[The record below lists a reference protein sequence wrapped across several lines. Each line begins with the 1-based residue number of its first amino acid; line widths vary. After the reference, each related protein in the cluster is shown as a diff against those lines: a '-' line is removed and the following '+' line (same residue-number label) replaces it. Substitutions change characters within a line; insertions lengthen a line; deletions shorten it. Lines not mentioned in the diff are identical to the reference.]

1 MKKLLALI
9 ILFTLSFS
17 ANAQMDGIYVFNAV
31 GVSFAEH
38 GKSYSKV
45 EPVDLFIYWD
55 TDKGLIEINS
65 KELQKYTYSKFT
77 KTETNEYARLRAI
90 ELIYK
95 LNGII
100 KDDKILNINNENK
113 VSIDNIY
120 NHKSLDDFYENQL

>member
-1 MKKLLALI
+1 MKKLLAII

-31 GVSFAEH
+31 GASFAEH

-90 ELIYK
+90 AR
-95 LNGII
+95 
-100 KDDKILNINNENK
+100 DKYGKIVVL
-113 VSIDNIY
+113 Y
-120 NHKSLDDFYENQL
+120 FYEFNNGNLLFIVEFSDASIRYVLNQND

>member
-55 TDKGLIEINS
+55 TDKGLIEVNS
-65 KELQKYTYSKFT
+65 KELQKYTYAKFN
-77 KTETNEYARLRAI
+77 KTETNEYTRFRAI
-90 ELIYK
+90 AR
-95 LNGII
+95 
-100 KDDKILNINNENK
+100 DKYGKIVVL
-113 VSIDNIY
+113 Y
-120 NHKSLDDFYENQL
+120 FYEFNNSLRRR